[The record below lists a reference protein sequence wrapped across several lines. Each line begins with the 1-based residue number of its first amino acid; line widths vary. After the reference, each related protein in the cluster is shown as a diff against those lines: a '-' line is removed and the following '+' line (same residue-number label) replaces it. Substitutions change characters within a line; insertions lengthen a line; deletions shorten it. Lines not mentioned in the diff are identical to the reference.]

1 MSTADPE
8 SLVSVYSTP
17 VAFDAELV
25 KSMLA
30 DEDIPSTVENSSGPF
45 PGLTATPCQ
54 VFVTKE
60 NENFARRLVEEHE
73 AQRAERVE
81 RESDLA
87 DTAEYE
93 AEGDELIEDGRDIV

>member
-1 MSTADPE
+1 MAIDLSE

-45 PGLTATPCQ
+45 PGLSVVPCE
-54 VFVTKE
+54 VYVTKE
-60 NENFARRLVEEHE
+60 NENFARRLIEEHE
-73 AQRAERVE
+73 AQHQERVE
-81 RESDLA
+81 A
-87 DTAEYE
+87 
-93 AEGDELIEDGRDIV
+93 

>member
-1 MSTADPE
+1 MTMNDPE

-17 VAFDAELV
+17 MAFDAELV

-45 PGLTATPCQ
+45 PGLALIPCQ

-60 NENFARRLVEEHE
+60 HENFARRLVEEHE
-73 AQRAERVE
+73 AQHKKRVE
-81 RESDLA
+81 LEATDDYLEIPEESS
-87 DTAEYE
+87 EE
-93 AEGDELIEDGRDIV
+93 S